1 MDDQLVEDSPL
12 AVQEDKQPNLAPG
25 AKTSAQTSVET
36 GAQTGVETGAQTGVE
51 TGAQTN
57 VEAVT
62 DSQPLSAADEIIR
75 AKTEELRSLTGVW
88 YAVHCY
94 AGHEN
99 RVVELLGARVKILG
113 VEDLVH
119 DILAP
124 TILTE
129 VTRSGK
135 TKKVEK
141 VRVTGYILVRMVSD
155 DDLEDWDKAWSA
167 VRQTPGVTG
176 FVGQADQPI
185 PLTIEEVLNMLTP
198 SLLQEV
204 GEEVRKI
211 DEVKPAQRGGKSFTE
226 GEPVT
231 VIDGPFEG
239 NEATVSS
246 VDAEHHRV
254 IVMVSIFGRE
264 TPVDLDFSQVQKLDV

>member
-1 MDDQLVEDSPL
+1 MDDKLVDDSPC
-12 AVQEDKQPNLAPG
+12 AVQEDAEPSLAPG
-25 AKTSAQTSVET
+25 AET
-36 GAQTGVETGAQTGVE
+36 GADA
-51 TGAQTN
+51 
-57 VEAVT
+57 
-62 DSQPLSAADEIIR
+62 QPLSTADEIIQ
-75 AKTEELRSLTGVW
+75 AKAEELRSLPGVW

-113 VEDLVH
+113 VEDLVYEV
-119 DILAP
+119 LAP
-124 TILTE
+124 TISAE
-129 VTRSGK
+129 VTRAGK

-141 VRVTGYILVRMVSD
+141 VRVSGYILVRMVSD

-185 PLTIEEVLNMLTP
+185 PLTIDEVLSMLTP

-211 DEVKPAQRGGKSFTE
+211 DEVKTTQRGSKSFVE

-264 TPVDLDFSQVQKLDV
+264 TPVDLDFSQVQKLEV